1 MSHGRRTQRL
11 VAVMVFV
18 ALCASAAFAMVQDF
32 SRYEIIIERKPFGA
46 PPEKPLVPPPP
57 PPPPVP
63 PPAFAKTLKM
73 VGITDSS
80 YGVRVG
86 IVDISKKPP
95 SSYYMAIDDEEDGI
109 HLLDADYD
117 EEAALVRK
125 EGREWWL
132 YLDGREGGGEPG
144 FGAASAA
151 AAAGGAAALMTRSP
165 TSDARKGYYARRM
178 ERRNEILEARR
189 KENEERVKGL
199 SQEDLKNQIREY
211 NLELIR
217 ARGKLG
223 PPLPIQL
230 TPEEDDTL
238 VEEGVL
244 EPQ

>member
-1 MSHGRRTQRL
+1 
-11 VAVMVFV
+11 MVFV
-18 ALCASAAFAMVQDF
+18 ALCVSGAFAVVQDF
-32 SRYEIIIERKPFGA
+32 SRYQVIIDRKPFGR
-46 PPEKPLVPPPP
+46 PPAMPATPPPP

-73 VGITDSS
+73 VGITDSK

-95 SSYYMAIDDEEDGI
+95 SSYYMAIDDTEDGI

-132 YLDGREGGGEPG
+132 YLDGRPGGGEPG
-144 FGAASAA
+144 SSGAASAVVS
-151 AAAGGAAALMTRSP
+151 GGTASRPTRSP
-165 TSDARKGYYARRM
+165 SSNARKGYYARRM
-178 ERRNEILEARR
+178 QRRNEILEARR

-199 SQEDLKNQIREY
+199 SAEDLKTQIREY
-211 NLELIR
+211 NMELIR

-223 PPLPIQL
+223 PPLPLQL

-244 EPQ
+244 PPQ